1 MGTLRELHPN
11 PRFTKYLVEI
21 MTFKNDP
28 FVVVD
33 VGARKGFEKHWD
45 HYGDQIKLLGFE
57 PNEDSFKECVR
68 RKSNNQ
74 TTYYPYAL
82 DRIKSE
88 RDFYITAYPSSSG
101 FYRPDLK
108 CISKFGMEEVNK
120 IIDTIK
126 IKTIDLDSFQR
137 DNQISPIDF
146 IKLDTEGSE
155 LDILKGGEKSLIAE
169 VLGLSIE
176 TEFLKTH
183 IGQPLFSDID
193 QYLRSIG
200 FQLYDLDLNRW
211 SRKVLKSIDNS
222 FGQLHFA
229 QSLYL
234 RDAVDELE
242 NLKVGNRN
250 WNEIRILKMA
260 SIMELFNLPDCA
272 IELIQ
277 KSQSLNLFK
286 YKEIDYLINLLVPKV
301 DGEIGTYSNYLYNL
315 RVEKPKIQYAKKR
328 KIAIT
333 LERLPWPIKKIIR
346 HVLLKVRDIVNL
358 FL

>member
-234 RDAVDELE
+234 RDAVTELQ
-242 NLKVGNRN
+242 NLKAVNRN
-250 WNEIRILKMA
+250 WNEVRILKMA
-260 SIMELFNLPDCA
+260 SIMELFNLPDCS

-277 KSQSLNLFK
+277 EASKLDLIQRKDINVLIDLLIPQLNGELVS
-286 YKEIDYLINLLVPKV
+286 YKDYLYRI
-301 DGEIGTYSNYLYNL
+301 
-315 RVEKPKIQYAKKR
+315 RVMKPKTEHLNKR
-328 KIAIT
+328 RAAYVLNKF
-333 LERLPWPIKKIIR
+333 PWPLNKIVR
-346 HVLLKVRDIVNL
+346 KCLLKLREIIDL

>member
-1 MGTLRELHPN
+1 
-11 PRFTKYLVEI
+11 F
-21 MTFKNDP
+21 FK
-28 FVVVD
+28 
-33 VGARKGFEKHWD
+33 
-45 HYGDQIKLLGFE
+45 
-57 PNEDSFKECVR
+57 
-68 RKSNNQ
+68 
-74 TTYYPYAL
+74 
-82 DRIKSE
+82 
-88 RDFYITAYPSSSG
+88 
-101 FYRPDLK
+101 PDLK
-108 CISKFGMEEVNK
+108 YISKFGMENSYQ
-120 IIDTIK
+120 IINSVK
-126 IKTIDLDSFQR
+126 IKTIDFDSFHQE
-137 DNQISPIDF
+137 NKIPQIDF
-146 IKLDTEGSE
+146 MKLDTEGSE
-155 LDILKGGEKSLIAE
+155 LDILKGAEKSLISG

-183 IGQPLFSDID
+183 IDQPLFSDID
-193 QYLRSIG
+193 QYLRNIG